1 MKYMKIAIL
10 SDTHA
15 KKHNDK
21 LFKLIDTL
29 FKESDMIIHAGDYV
43 SSSVVSKLREHKNFV
58 GVWGNNDKG
67 YIRDLLKERIIV
79 PVEGYRIGLYHG
91 HGDSKNTL
99 QRAYDEF
106 NDDKVD
112 IIVFGHSHQ
121 PLILTKNKTLMINP
135 GSPSY
140 KRKEPW
146 YSYVIL
152 EIQDKKINVQLKFY
166 N

>member
-1 MKYMKIAIL
+1 MKIVIL
-10 SDTHA
+10 SDTHV

-21 LFKLIDTL
+21 IFKFLDNISKDT
-29 FKESDMIIHAGDYV
+29 DMIIHAGDYV

-67 YIRDLLKERIIV
+67 YIRDLLKEKMIIS
-79 PVEGYRIGLYHG
+79 VEGYNIGLYHG
-91 HGDSKNTL
+91 HGNNKNTL
-99 QRAYDEF
+99 ESAYNQF
-106 NDDKVD
+106 SGDKVD

-121 PLILTKNKTLMINP
+121 PLILTKNKILMINP

-140 KRKEPW
+140 KRREPW

-152 EIQDKKINVQLKFY
+152 EIQDRKINVQLKFF

>member
-1 MKYMKIAIL
+1 MKIAIL

-15 KKHNDK
+15 KKHSDK
-21 LFKLIDTL
+21 LFKFIDIL
-29 FKESDMIIHAGDYV
+29 FKEADMIIHAGDYV
-43 SSSVVSKLREHKNFV
+43 SSSIVSKLREHKNFV

-67 YIRDLLKERIIV
+67 YIRDLLKEKTIIS
-79 PVEGYRIGLYHG
+79 VEGYKIGLYHG
-91 HGDSKNTL
+91 HGNSKNTL

-106 NDDKVD
+106 SADKVD
-112 IIVFGHSHQ
+112 IIIFGHSHQ
-121 PLILTKNKTLMINP
+121 PLILTKSKVLMINP
-135 GSPSY
+135 GSPSC

-152 EIQDKKINVQLKFY
+152 EIKGKKINVQLRFF

>member
-1 MKYMKIAIL
+1 MKIAIL

-21 LFKLIDTL
+21 LFKLIDAL
-29 FKESDMIIHAGDYV
+29 FKETDMIIHAGDYI
-43 SSSVVSKLREHKNFV
+43 SSSILSKLMEHNRFV

-67 YIRDLLKERIIV
+67 CIRDLLKEKIII
-79 PVEGYRIGLYHG
+79 PVEGYKIGLYHG
-91 HGDSKNTL
+91 HGDSKNTM
-99 QRAYDEF
+99 QRAYDKF
-106 NDDKVD
+106 ANDKVD
-112 IIVFGHSHQ
+112 IIIFGHSHQ
-121 PLILTKNKTLMINP
+121 PQISTKNKILMINP

-152 EIQDKKINVQLKFY
+152 EIQDKKINVQLKLY

>member
-1 MKYMKIAIL
+1 MKIVIL

-21 LFKLIDTL
+21 LFKLIDNL
-29 FKESDMIIHAGDYV
+29 FKEADMIIHAGDYV

-67 YIRDLLKERIIV
+67 YIRDLLKEKMIIS
-79 PVEGYRIGLYHG
+79 VEGYKIGLYHG
-91 HGDSKNTL
+91 HGNCKNTL
-99 QRAYDEF
+99 ESAYAKF
-106 NDDKVD
+106 SDDKVD
-112 IIVFGHSHQ
+112 IIIFGHSHQ
-121 PLILTKNKTLMINP
+121 PLILTKNKVLMINP

-140 KRKEPW
+140 KRREPW

-152 EIQDKKINVQLKFY
+152 EIQNKAINVQLKFF

>member
-1 MKYMKIAIL
+1 MKIAIL

-21 LFKLIDTL
+21 LFRLIDTL
-29 FKESDMIIHAGDYV
+29 FKEVDMIIHAGDYV
-43 SSSVVSKLREHKNFV
+43 SPSIVSKLREHKNFV

-67 YIRDLLKERIIV
+67 YIRDLLKEKVILS
-79 PVEGYRIGLYHG
+79 VEGYKIGLYHG
-91 HGDSKNTL
+91 HGNSKNT
-99 QRAYDEF
+99 QQTAYDKF
-106 NDDKVD
+106 IDDKVD
-112 IIVFGHSHQ
+112 IIIFGHTHQ
-121 PLILTKNKTLMINP
+121 PLVLTKNKVLMINP

-140 KRKEPW
+140 KRREPW

-152 EIQDKKINVQLKFY
+152 EIQDKKINVSLNFF

>member
-1 MKYMKIAIL
+1 MKIAIL
-10 SDTHA
+10 SDTHV

-21 LFKLIDTL
+21 LFKLIDNL
-29 FKESDMIIHAGDYV
+29 SKEADMIIHAGDYV
-43 SSSVVSKLREHKNFV
+43 SSSVVSKLREHSNFI

-67 YIRDLLKERIIV
+67 SIRDLLKEKIIV
-79 PVEGYRIGLYHG
+79 PVEGYKVGLYHG

-106 NDDKVD
+106 TDDKVD

-121 PLILTKNKTLMINP
+121 PLILTKNKVLMLNP

-140 KRKEPW
+140 KRKEQW
-146 YSYVIL
+146 YSYIIL
-152 EIQDKKINVQLKFY
+152 DIDNRKISATLKFF

>member
-1 MKYMKIAIL
+1 MKKMKIAIL
-10 SDTHA
+10 SDTHV
-15 KKHNDK
+15 KKHSDK
-21 LFKLIDTL
+21 LFKLIDNL
-29 FKESDMIIHAGDYV
+29 SKEADMIIHAGDYV
-43 SSSVVSKLREHKNFV
+43 SSNVVSKLREHKNFV

-67 YIRDLLKERIIV
+67 YIRDLLKEKIIV
-79 PVEGYRIGLYHG
+79 PVEGYKIGLYHG

-106 NDDKVD
+106 TNDKVD

-121 PLILTKNKTLMINP
+121 PLILTKNKVLMINP

-140 KRKEPW
+140 KRREPW
-146 YSYVIL
+146 YSYIIL
-152 EIQDKKINVQLKFY
+152 EIQDNKINVQLKFF